1 MHLLF
6 LLSTLQDT
14 TPDTSGYMIAGYSV
28 IFIVLAL
35 YLASL
40 AVRQRNYKRDVD
52 MLEELE
58 QREQSRDGVRK

>member
-6 LLSTLQDT
+6 FLSTLQDT

-28 IFIVLAL
+28 IFVVLAL

-40 AVRQRNYKRDVD
+40 AIRQRNYKRDVD

-58 QREQSRDGVRK
+58 DREQS

>member
-14 TPDTSGYMIAGYSV
+14 TPDTSGYMIAGYAV

-40 AVRQRNYKRDVD
+40 AIRQRNFKRDAD

-58 QREQSRDGVRK
+58 QREQSKDRLTK